1 MLRLAFSKEPV
12 SKLPDAKMPTIEE
25 ACQWYPAADPVH
37 GFDHV
42 LRVYRLAER
51 LARLEGADVQ
61 IVLAAVLLHDAQD
74 GAAGQ
79 DARLDHQH
87 ASARF
92 AGQILQ
98 AKGWPEA
105 RIAAVQHCIRAHRF
119 RDVHEQPATLEAQ
132 VLFDADKLDA
142 IGAIGV
148 ARAVAYAALA
158 GQPAYASPSP
168 RFLESG
174 QRAPGE
180 PHSAYHEYLF
190 KLCKL
195 KERLYTPT
203 ARAIAAERHA
213 YMAQFFNR
221 LGEEIQGQV

>member
-1 MLRLAFSKEPV
+1 MPV
-12 SKLPDAKMPTIEE
+12 SRLPDTEMPTIEE
-25 ACQWYPAADPVH
+25 ARQWYPDADPVH

-51 LARLEGADVQ
+51 LARLEGAELQ
-61 IVLAAVLLHDAQD
+61 IVQAAVLLHDAQ
-74 GAAGQ
+74 GGSAGQ
-79 DARLDHQH
+79 SARQDHQQ
-87 ASARF
+87 ASAEF
-92 AGQILQ
+92 ASQVLQ
-98 AKGWPEA
+98 AEGWPED

-119 RDVHEQPATLEAQ
+119 RDAREQPATLEAQ

-168 RFLESG
+168 RFMQSG
-174 QRAPGE
+174 QLAPGE

-190 KLCKL
+190 KLQKL

-221 LGEEIQGQV
+221 LEEEIQGQV

>member
-1 MLRLAFSKEPV
+1 MPASNMTA
-12 SKLPDAKMPTIEE
+12 SKMPTLEE
-25 ACQWYPAADPVH
+25 ARQWYPDADPVH

-51 LARLEGADVQ
+51 LARAENADIQ
-61 IVLAAVLLHDAQD
+61 IVLAAVLLHDAQG
-74 GAAGQ
+74 GASGQ
-79 DARLDHQH
+79 DAARRDHQH
-87 ASARF
+87 ASAEF

-98 AKGWPEA
+98 AAGWTQE
-105 RIAAVQHCIRAHRF
+105 RIVAVQHCIRSHRF
-119 RDVHEQPATLEAQ
+119 REEREQPATLEAQ

-148 ARAVAYAALA
+148 VRAVAFAALA

-168 RFLESG
+168 RFLQNG
-174 QRAPGE
+174 QLVDGE

-203 ARAIAAERHA
+203 ARAIAEQRHA
-213 YMAQFFNR
+213 YMTEFFNR
-221 LGEEIQGQV
+221 LGEEIEGLE

>member
-1 MLRLAFSKEPV
+1 
-12 SKLPDAKMPTIEE
+12 MPTIEE
-25 ACQWYPAADPVH
+25 ARHWYPDADPVH

-51 LARLEGADVQ
+51 LARFEGADAQ
-61 IVLAAVLLHDAQD
+61 IVLAAVLLHDAQ
-74 GAAGQ
+74 GSSAGQ
-79 DARLDHQH
+79 AAARLDHQH
-87 ASARF
+87 ASAEF
-92 AGQILQ
+92 AGQVLQ
-98 AKGWPEA
+98 AEGWPAE

-119 RDVHEQPATLEAQ
+119 RDEHEQPATLEAQ

-158 GQPAYASPSP
+158 GQLAYADPSP

-174 QRAPGE
+174 QLAPGE

-190 KLCKL
+190 KLRKL
-195 KERLYTPT
+195 KERLYTPA
-203 ARAIAAERHA
+203 AREIADQRHA
-213 YMAQFFNR
+213 FMMEYFDR
-221 LGEEIQGQV
+221 LGKEIRGRA